1 MGNADLKT
9 ALRSAE
15 AIVNQGLNYLRK
27 KDSPEQDQVFLYELA
42 HARSA
47 LSIAQG
53 FSEFAEKGDNE
64 KLLVELFC
72 ADTFKSLSD
81 MCFGRETLWEIPIND
96 LQLLNRYVATY
107 GSPMQ
112 YSSAANLQVQNHL
125 NEELQLVAET
135 FRRFGK
141 ENIELSL
148 IHI

>member
-47 LSIAQG
+47 LS
-53 FSEFAEKGDNE
+53 
-64 KLLVELFC
+64 
-72 ADTFKSLSD
+72 
-81 MCFGRETLWEIPIND
+81 
-96 LQLLNRYVATY
+96 
-107 GSPMQ
+107 
-112 YSSAANLQVQNHL
+112 
-125 NEELQLVAET
+125 
-135 FRRFGK
+135 
-141 ENIELSL
+141 LSL